1 MATMNI
7 SLPQAL
13 KDWVEAQ
20 ADAGLYANAS
30 DYVRDLIRR
39 DVEKR
44 EKTEA
49 LRVMVQEAEQSG
61 FRSMTPEELYE
72 RVRKNYRPDK

>member
-49 LRVMVQEAEQSG
+49 LRVMVQEAELSG
-61 FRSMTPEELYE
+61 FRSMSIEEIQAELRARRE
-72 RVRKNYRPDK
+72 R

>member
-61 FRSMTPEELYE
+61 FRSLSIEEIQAELRARRE
-72 RVRKNYRPDK
+72 R